1 MQRDEDRERQKR
13 LRHRHG
19 GTNEEGPDREVV
31 LLEKQGSRR
40 VMLHVGDMQDLR
52 GETAELLLQRLSEPV
67 APLHPIHFCTF
78 QPSTFMFDFY
88 LSTPAR

>member
-19 GTNEEGPDREVV
+19 GTNEEGAVV

-67 APLHPIHFCTF
+67 ASSHPIHFCTF

>member
-1 MQRDEDRERQKR
+1 MQRDRDRERQKR

-19 GTNEEGPDREVV
+19 GTNEEGAVV

-40 VMLHVGDMQDLR
+40 VMRLHVGDMQDLR
-52 GETAELLLQRLSEPV
+52 GETAELLLRRLSEPV
-67 APLHPIHFCTF
+67 APSHPIHFCAF

-88 LSTPAR
+88 FSKPAR